1 MDVYKSTGRQLTK
14 LYGGMLG
21 RRTKVGKS
29 KNKPF
34 DDEDELL
41 SEVKLWALS
50 RTDREDFQVDVSC

>member
-1 MDVYKSTGRQLTK
+1 MNVYKSTGRQLTE
-14 LYGGMLG
+14 LCVRMLG
-21 RRTKVGKS
+21 RRTEVGKS

-41 SEVKLWALS
+41 SQVKLWALS